1 MERTA
6 FDILK
11 NGEQDNKIDW
21 LKNMLFVEYA
31 RITKVIDST
40 VVRAQPVAQVSRS
53 ARSFVVKLL
62 NVGSSSIREEIVQPQ
77 MNDLVLLLFLRS
89 YNPKMYDSP
98 EDRKEAKESETIK
111 QKAPD
116 GYSSFSGVGILAQQ
130 ARNRAP
136 TVAHYGKDS
145 TGPYID
151 EKTSARFMKAFKAA
165 VSVAFDV
172 PAVDASTPG
181 PDAPV
186 SLTFGAS
193 SPLDI
198 ESERGAD
205 VAFDGQV
212 NFSSKTGLLIEV
224 AEDEEDSK
232 PPLSLSLS
240 DSGLVLDTGDR
251 SATVDAGDGNV
262 VLNGAEVRLNGSSK
276 SLVTYAALNSALS
289 TLVGSINT
297 LFSTKLDGGG
307 SPGTLTLNLS
317 AAEATTVK
325 TG

>member
-11 NGEQDNKIDW
+11 NGPEDNKLDW
-21 LKNMLFVEYA
+21 LKNMLFIEYA
-31 RITKVIDST
+31 RVSKVIDST
-40 VVRAQPVAQVSRS
+40 TVRAQPVVQTSSSV
-53 ARSFVVKLL
+53 RSFVVKIL
-62 NVGSSSIREEIVQPQ
+62 NIGSSSIREEIVQPQ
-77 MNDLVLLLFLRS
+77 VNDLVLLLFLRT
-89 YNPKMYDSP
+89 YNPKMYDAP
-98 EDRKEAKESETIK
+98 EDRADSENEILRQTST
-111 QKAPD
+111 D

-130 ARNRAP
+130 TRNRAP
-136 TVAHYGKDS
+136 TASYYGKDS
-145 TGPYID
+145 AGPYID

-165 VSVAFDV
+165 VAIAFDV

-224 AEDEEDSK
+224 AEDEEESK

-240 DSGLVLDTGDR
+240 DSGLLLDTGDR
-251 SATVDAGDGNV
+251 NVSVDAGDGNV
-262 VLNGAEVRLNGSSK
+262 SLDGAKVHLNGSSK
-276 SLVTYAALNSALS
+276 SLVTYAALNTALS
-289 TLVGSINT
+289 ALVGSINT
-297 LFSTKLDGGG
+297 LFGKKLDGGG
-307 SPGTLTLNLS
+307 TPGTLTLNLS